1 MDQLE
6 PLLTVLQSL
15 WPLAGSGSQARQGGC
30 NSNPL
35 EVFGFLAFGLYLLNL
50 AMGMRRRRKRR
61 EAEDVCS
68 PEFDPQTN
76 PELMQAVLAFTSM
89 FGGFLSIL
97 NETEGNIKLLITFT
111 RMIKMHFIEGEECK
125 KLSLCRATKNAKRHE
140 TVGTVIAKAA
150 GVNIIQRSGMESLV
164 EATETGL
171 KSEDCETKYRCFNNK
186 T

>member
-15 WPLAGSGSQARQGGC
+15 WPLSGSGSQARQGGC

-50 AMGMRRRRKRR
+50 AMGMRRRRR

-68 PEFDPQTN
+68 PDFDPQTN

-97 NETEGNIKLLITFT
+97 NETEGIKYKTFNNVHQND
-111 RMIKMHFIEGEECK
+111 KMHFIEGEECK
-125 KLSLCRATKNAKRHE
+125 KLSLCRATKNAKRHGS
-140 TVGTVIAKAA
+140 VGTVIAKAA
-150 GVNIIQRSGMESLV
+150 GVNIIQRSGMETLR
-164 EATETGL
+164 EATGTGL
-171 KSEDCETKYRCFNNK
+171 KNVDCETKYRCFNK